1 MVAGGEGGRK
11 AGTPDPAAR
20 LHELRPLAPAA
31 VLGRCAAARRA
42 LEAQCGPPL
51 TDSELLASEPM
62 FQMAITQRSDCQRAR
77 QHVARHTI
85 EISETE
91 LAQASF
97 DEELLGRGDG
107 DEPAR
112 VTKTSPPRTRRA
124 VLRRDRGRKRW
135 RRRPT
140 WELRKRSRR
149 RPTWEVGSGRA
160 AVPRGRWG
168 SGHAAVPRGRWEAV
182 APPSHVAGR
191 EAVTPPSHVG
201 AADAVATPSHVG
213 AAAVVAPP
221 QVAVDDGAPPV
232 TNRRRRARAPA
243 AGRTP
248 GSQGA
253 WRRVPTPART
263 GQRRPGRRR
272 CTS

>member
-77 QHVARHTI
+77 QHVAGHTI

-140 WELRKRSRR
+140 WELRMRSRRRPTWEVGKRSRR

-160 AVPRGRWG
+160 AVPRGRSG
-168 SGHAAVPRGRWEAV
+168 SGHAAVPRG
-182 APPSHVAGR
+182 SCGCGR
-191 EAVTPPSHVG
+191 
-201 AADAVATPSHVG
+201 DAVPRGSCGGGG
-213 AAAVVAPP
+213 AAA
-221 QVAVDDGAPPV
+221 GG
-232 TNRRRRARAPA
+232 RRRRGAAGHKQAPTSPGPGGRKNAGEPRRVATSSYARSNRPA
-243 AGRTP
+243 APWPPPMHIVTM
-248 GSQGA
+248 A
-253 WRRVPTPART
+253 
-263 GQRRPGRRR
+263 
-272 CTS
+272 